1 MSKEIVYQGSGKLYP
16 SKGTVCTAEEG
27 KTRQEDAAAADI
39 NAILARRC
47 RGCCPWRSAKGFM
60 RT

>member
-27 KTRQEDAAAADI
+27 KTRQEDAQLRI
-39 NAILARRC
+39 SMRFWRGRC